1 MQQPLKRRARKGK
14 NRMAEYID
22 REAVISL
29 VTSRYENPE
38 LCTQE
43 INSIPAADVVP
54 IVRCL
59 DCKFSREPAKLT
71 KIYGEPG
78 TLTCTQG
85 PCNKR
90 NVSADFFCGYGK
102 KK

>member
-1 MQQPLKRRARKGK
+1 MGTWFNTQTGPEGYKLQFSTENKGYFGLVQSAARHCVDGK
-14 NRMAEYID
+14 KVLD
-22 REAVISL
+22 F
-29 VTSRYENPE
+29 
-38 LCTQE
+38 
-43 INSIPAADVVP
+43 VP
-54 IVRCL
+54 VVRCR

-78 TLTCTQG
+78 TLTCAQG